1 MGHIS
6 DELGSEIT
14 RRQGIDECISAGIG
28 APLLRGKCPD
38 SAGDCTPRCPWRE
51 GTSSKLSLES
61 PTQERSDGVVKLIE
75 SFRSVSPH
83 RSEEAPPTDARND
96 SHLGKKIAIV
106 KGS

>member
-1 MGHIS
+1 
-6 DELGSEIT
+6 
-14 RRQGIDECISAGIG
+14 
-28 APLLRGKCPD
+28 
-38 SAGDCTPRCPWRE
+38 
-51 GTSSKLSLES
+51 LES